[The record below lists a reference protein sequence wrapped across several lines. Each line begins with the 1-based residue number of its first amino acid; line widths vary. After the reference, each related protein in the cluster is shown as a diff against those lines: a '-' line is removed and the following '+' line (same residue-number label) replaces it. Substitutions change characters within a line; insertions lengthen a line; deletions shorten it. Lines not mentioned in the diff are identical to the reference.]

1 MLNENYQA
9 GKYCSRAAK
18 TVRWRLTE
26 SLAAG
31 PAGPAGLA
39 ELAGLAG
46 LAGPG
51 EWTRKA
57 AKSIL
62 RLD

>member
-31 PAGPAGLA
+31 LA

-46 LAGPG
+46 PG
-51 EWTRKA
+51 ECP
-57 AKSIL
+57 
-62 RLD
+62 

>member
-39 ELAGLAG
+39 ELAG
-46 LAGPG
+46 PG

>member
-31 PAGPAGLA
+31 LA